1 MITVAREAL
10 DKLFD
15 VIGESPDSLA
25 ELIESFL
32 EEAPV
37 LLDQM
42 QRAADSGDRVVLC
55 RAAHTL
61 KSSARDFGAEHLSDL
76 CEALERSCQEGLPDQ
91 AAAHV
96 DVIAAAYA
104 PARHELGGYLAELKR
119 GEWAR

>member
-1 MITVAREAL
+1 MPIAREAL

-42 QRAADSGDRVVLC
+42 QRAADSSDRVVLG

-61 KSSARDFGAEHLSDL
+61 KSSARDFGAEQLSAL
-76 CEALERSCQEGLPDQ
+76 CEALEKSCREGLPDQ
-91 AAAHV
+91 AGADV
-96 DVIAAAYA
+96 DVIAAAYMS
-104 PARHELGGYLAELKR
+104 ARHELGGYLAELKR

>member
-1 MITVAREAL
+1 MTIAREAL
-10 DKLFD
+10 HKLFD

-42 QRAADSGDRVVLC
+42 QRAADSSDRVVLG

-61 KSSARDFGAEHLSDL
+61 KSSARDFGAEQLSAL
-76 CEALERSCQEGLPDQ
+76 CETLEKSCREGLPDQ

-96 DVIAAAYA
+96 DVITAAYG
-104 PARHELGGYLAELKR
+104 PARHELSGYLAELKR

>member
-1 MITVAREAL
+1 MTIAREAL
-10 DKLFD
+10 HRLFD

-42 QRAADSGDRVVLC
+42 QRAADSSDRVVLG

-61 KSSARDFGAEHLSDL
+61 KSSARDFGAEQLSAL
-76 CEALERSCQEGLPDQ
+76 CELLEKSCREGLPDQ
-91 AAAHV
+91 AAA
-96 DVIAAAYA
+96 DVAVIVAAYA
-104 PARHELGGYLAELKR
+104 PVRHELGGYLAELKR

>member
-1 MITVAREAL
+1 MTIAREAL
-10 DKLFD
+10 HKLFD

-42 QRAADSGDRVVLC
+42 QRAADSSDRIVLG

-61 KSSARDFGAEHLSDL
+61 KSSARDFGAEQLSTL
-76 CEALERSCQEGLPDQ
+76 CEALEKSCRERLPDD

-96 DVIAAAYA
+96 DVITAAYE
-104 PARHELGGYLAELKR
+104 PARHELNGYLAELKR
-119 GEWAR
+119 RARPHR